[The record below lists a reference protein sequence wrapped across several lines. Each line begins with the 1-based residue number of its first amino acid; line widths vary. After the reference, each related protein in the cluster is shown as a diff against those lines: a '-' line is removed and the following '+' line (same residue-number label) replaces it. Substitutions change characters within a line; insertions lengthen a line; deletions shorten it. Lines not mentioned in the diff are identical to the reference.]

1 MNILRTS
8 ESLPSEVV
16 EAKIKVLEQAINT
29 VLPASLKA
37 LLMQYNVC
45 KPHRN
50 HYKNKKTEFTIN
62 KFLGFS
68 ANRYDDISTT
78 YDTFIGRMPEEL
90 LPIASVDGGD
100 LLCMNKETGYVYYWF
115 HEEDD
120 WGLEGNQKYPT
131 LVSSDLNEFIEKL
144 TFAPLPTQEEIAR
157 VMAHGKVTLTPKGV
171 ELRNAMRPKEGLP
184 PLSMEEWHKLL
195 NNRTTE

>member
-1 MNILRTS
+1 MY
-8 ESLPSEVV
+8 
-16 EAKIKVLEQAINT
+16 EQGN
-29 VLPASLKA
+29 
-37 LLMQYNVC
+37 
-45 KPHRN
+45 
-50 HYKNKKTEFTIN
+50 
-62 KFLGFS
+62 
-68 ANRYDDISTT
+68 
-78 YDTFIGRMPEEL
+78 
-90 LPIASVDGGD
+90 
-100 LLCMNKETGYVYYWF
+100 GYVYYWF

-171 ELRNAMRPKEGLP
+171 ELRNAMRAKEGLP

>member
-120 WGLEGNQKYPT
+120 W
-131 LVSSDLNEFIEKL
+131 
-144 TFAPLPTQEEIAR
+144 
-157 VMAHGKVTLTPKGV
+157 
-171 ELRNAMRPKEGLP
+171 
-184 PLSMEEWHKLL
+184 
-195 NNRTTE
+195 